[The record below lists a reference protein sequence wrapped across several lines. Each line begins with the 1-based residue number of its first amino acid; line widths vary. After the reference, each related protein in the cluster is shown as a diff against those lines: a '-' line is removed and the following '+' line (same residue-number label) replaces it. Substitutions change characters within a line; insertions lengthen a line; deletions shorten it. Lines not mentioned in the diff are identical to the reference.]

1 MITHNGETYKVVVCI
16 PAGRRKYLEIFKRF
30 LYRKLDEKV
39 LDEIQLWVNT
49 VNEDDLECLA
59 EMEAENEKVKR
70 IFLNEEIIPT
80 WESYNALQT
89 HLFFENTH
97 DDDTIYI
104 RFDDD
109 IVWAADDAIE
119 KICKAR
125 IDNPDAYIIYP
136 NVINSTTCNSWHQE
150 KGVLSEE
157 FGVVKKEKDN
167 PDDPNHA
174 YLDDFNYTNGAFA
187 DHIHNTF
194 RKNYEA
200 GTLSEYYLPSRSLV
214 DYNRFSICSI
224 AWWGKDKITIGRLE
238 EPQLAWEKP
247 KEFNRPVYFCG
258 DALVVHAAYH
268 TQRPYLQENGDVAL
282 NFYKEITK

>member
-1 MITHNGETYKVVVCI
+1 MIKYKGNEYKVVVTT
-16 PAGRRKYLEIFKRF
+16 PAGREKYLSVFKPF
-30 LYRKLDEKV
+30 IYRKIEEELVDEWQ
-39 LDEIQLWVNT
+39 IWVNT
-49 VNEDDLECLA
+49 VHEGDLAYLES
-59 EMEAENEKVKR
+59 MEKENSKVKR
-70 IFLNEEIIPT
+70 YFLAEKITPT

-89 HLFFENTH
+89 HQFFKFTH

-109 IVWAADDAIE
+109 IVWAAYDAIE
-119 KICKAR
+119 KMCKAR

-157 FGVVKKEKDN
+157 CGVVKKEHENK
-167 PDDPNHA
+167 DDPNWA
-174 YLDDFNYTNGAFA
+174 YLDAFNYTDGRLA

-200 GTLSEYYLPSRSLV
+200 GTLDEYYLPSRSLV

-224 AWWGKDKITIGRLE
+224 ACFGKDKIQIGHLE
-238 EPQLAWEKP
+238 EPQLSWEKP
-247 KEFNRPVYFCG
+247 KEFERPVYFCG
-258 DALVVHAAYH
+258 DALVLHYSYH
-268 TQRPYLQENGDVAL
+268 TQRPYLTERGDEHL
-282 NFYKEITK
+282 QFYKKITK